1 MQSRFG
7 GATRDRSRGWQV
19 TKNLRKINSDF
30 PPLRPSAGTPVS
42 SRARIISSAIR
53 ERNMARAGW
62 IVHVVVLGGL
72 ALAAGLL
79 LIAGTG

>member
-1 MQSRFG
+1 
-7 GATRDRSRGWQV
+7 
-19 TKNLRKINSDF
+19 
-30 PPLRPSAGTPVS
+30 
-42 SRARIISSAIR
+42 
-53 ERNMARAGW
+53 MARAGW